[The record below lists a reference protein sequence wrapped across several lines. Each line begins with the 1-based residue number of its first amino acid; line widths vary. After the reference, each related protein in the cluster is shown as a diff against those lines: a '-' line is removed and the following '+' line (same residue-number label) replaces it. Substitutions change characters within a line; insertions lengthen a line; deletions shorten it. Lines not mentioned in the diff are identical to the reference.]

1 LSILEF
7 DKSTILSNNLYKLVT
22 PTDKGHLPMP
32 QSVEAL
38 VEQFRR
44 EGRKITPQRRAIFEV
59 LIRDHRH
66 PTAEEI
72 YQRVHSVMPDISRTT
87 VYNTLHELVAVGA
100 LMQVA
105 DLSEGGT
112 RYDTRTSPHDH
123 LLCLGCQTLVDID
136 RHFPQLD
143 LPPDETA
150 GYRIVRRQVTFYGYC
165 PNCQEKESG

>member
-1 LSILEF
+1 ML
-7 DKSTILSNNLYKLVT
+7 
-22 PTDKGHLPMP
+22 

-38 VEQFRR
+38 VAQFRR
-44 EGRKITPQRRAIFEV
+44 EGRKITPQRRAIFEA
-59 LIRDHRH
+59 LIRDDSH

-72 YQRVHSVMPDISRTT
+72 YQRVGSMMPDISRTT

-100 LMQVA
+100 LMEVE

-112 RYDTRTSPHDH
+112 RYDTSTSHHHH
-123 LLCLGCQTLVDID
+123 LFCLGCHTLVDID
-136 RHFPQLD
+136 RDFQRLD

-165 PNCQEKESG
+165 PNCQEQ